1 MIISRKL
8 FHPPPPLPSP
18 PPPGWT
24 RSISSIIPG
33 WPAVTQLLRQSPTM
47 GERASVSTAHPPEK
61 IAILIE
67 FCLAGQVAGSDALV
81 QISYKISIYSIPNTK
96 WVNNIILLLQKN
108 IFFIIVR
115 LFLFLL
121 RLLLM
126 LLLLM
131 LLPLLLLLNLHAD
144 AAANCSRQKIM
155 VFLKHIPVEKYLK
168 NSCFSKKYFWEQTK
182 PNKQVFINRSWHVLD
197 CSTSVSSVLYLPQ
210 ILPYS
215 RLFYFPVFCLVFT
228 TDPTMF

>member
-1 MIISRKL
+1 
-8 FHPPPPLPSP
+8 
-18 PPPGWT
+18 
-24 RSISSIIPG
+24 
-33 WPAVTQLLRQSPTM
+33 M

-96 WVNNIILLLQKN
+96 RVNNIILLLQKN
-108 IFFIIVR
+108 IFFLIVR

-131 LLPLLLLLNLHAD
+131 LLPLLLLLNILLNLLLMLLQTAQ
-144 AAANCSRQKIM
+144 AKKIWF
-155 VFLKHIPVEKYLK
+155 FLNIFPWK
-168 NSCFSKKYFWEQTK
+168 NT
-182 PNKQVFINRSWHVLD
+182 
-197 CSTSVSSVLYLPQ
+197 
-210 ILPYS
+210 
-215 RLFYFPVFCLVFT
+215 
-228 TDPTMF
+228 